1 MTVCEWRSRASARIS
16 RVRKRVEGVACD
28 EGEIA
33 VHMPSDG
40 EEGGLRCSERV
51 GVRVEN
57 GYYGS
62 VRAEAMMAEAVRFYV
77 VPSGS
82 FWLLLVPSGSF
93 WLLLAPSGSFW
104 FLLVLCG
111 WRQVRGLE
119 MVGDSE
125 GRVERRECVDGV
137 RGVCTCWTREL
148 EWIVLSAEVGVKSV

>member
-1 MTVCEWRSRASARIS
+1 
-16 RVRKRVEGVACD
+16 
-28 EGEIA
+28 
-33 VHMPSDG
+33 
-40 EEGGLRCSERV
+40 
-51 GVRVEN
+51 
-57 GYYGS
+57 
-62 VRAEAMMAEAVRFYV
+62 MMAEAVRFYV

-82 FWLLLVPSGSF
+82 FWFLLVPSGSF

-104 FLLVLCG
+104 FLLALCG

-148 EWIVLSAEVGVKSV
+148 EWIVLSAEVGVKSM

>member
-1 MTVCEWRSRASARIS
+1 MT
-16 RVRKRVEGVACD
+16 CD

-62 VRAEAMMAEAVRFYV
+62 VRAEAMMAEAVRLV
-77 VPSGS
+77 LCGS
-82 FWLLLVPSGSF
+82 FWFLLD
-93 WLLLAPSGSFW
+93 PSGSFW

-111 WRQVRGLE
+111 WRQVRGVE
-119 MVGDSE
+119 MVGESE

-137 RGVCTCWTREL
+137 RSVCTCWTREL
-148 EWIVLSAEVGVKSV
+148 EWFVLSVIQVRKSV

>member
-77 VPSGS
+77 VPSD
-82 FWLLLVPSGSF
+82 
-93 WLLLAPSGSFW
+93 
-104 FLLVLCG
+104 
-111 WRQVRGLE
+111 WRQVRGVE
-119 MVGDSE
+119 MVGESE

-137 RGVCTCWTREL
+137 RSVCTCWTREL
-148 EWIVLSAEVGVKSV
+148 EWFVLSVIQVRKSV